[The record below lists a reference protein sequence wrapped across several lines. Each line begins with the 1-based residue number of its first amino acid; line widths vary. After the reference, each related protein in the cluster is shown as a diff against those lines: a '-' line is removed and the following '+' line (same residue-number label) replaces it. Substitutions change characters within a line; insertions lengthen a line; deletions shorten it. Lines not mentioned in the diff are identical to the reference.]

1 MANYPMRTY
10 LYLITITATLGGLL
24 FGYDTAVISG
34 TVESLQTFFVDPYGL
49 SETAANSRL
58 GLIVSAALIGCIIG
72 GLSGGWVSNTIG
84 RRKGL
89 MIAATLFLISALGS
103 AMPEVFIRPIGEG
116 DHTFIWNFAAYR
128 LLGGLG
134 VGLASMLSP
143 MYIAEI
149 APAEK
154 RGKLVSLNQFAIIS
168 GMLIVYF
175 VNYGIARHGED
186 SWLHQTGWRWMF
198 LSESIPAIL
207 FLILI
212 FFIPETPRFLSIKGK
227 EDRALGVLIRINGP
241 EKARQILG
249 EIKESIQIT
258 QKGSKLFS
266 FGTKIILIGLAI
278 AIFQQWIGINAILYY
293 SPVIFKDMGAGT
305 DASLLSTI
313 YVGIV
318 NLTFTI
324 VAILL
329 VDRIGRKKLLVIGAA
344 VMAVAMISVGLIFY
358 FSFESS
364 LINGLEVNQFTSPVS
379 AIVAFIF
386 ILIFI
391 AGFATSWGPVAWVL
405 LSELFPNKIRARALA
420 LATAALWV
428 SNLVISWTFPIINNS
443 SFLVDKFNHGFA
455 YWIYGVVG
463 ILAAL
468 FVMKFVP
475 ETKGKSLEELEG
487 LWGKGK

>member
-1 MANYPMRTY
+1 MRRY
-10 LYLITITATLGGLL
+10 LYLTTITATFGGLL

-34 TVESLQTFFVDPYGL
+34 TVESLQSFFVDPYGL
-49 SETAANSRL
+49 SETSANSRL

-72 GLSGGWVSNTIG
+72 GLSGGWISNNIG

-89 MIAATLFLISALGS
+89 MIAAGLFLISAIGS
-103 AMPEVFIRPIGEG
+103 AMPELFIRPIGEA

-128 LLGGLG
+128 LIGGLG

-149 APAEK
+149 APADK

-168 GMLIVYF
+168 GMLVVYF
-175 VNYGIARHGED
+175 VNYGIARQGED
-186 SWLHQTGWRWMF
+186 TWLHEIGWRWMF
-198 LSESIPAIL
+198 LSESIPALL

-212 FFIPETPRFLSIKGK
+212 FFIPETPRFLSINGK
-227 EDRALGVLIRINGP
+227 EDKALSILSRINGP

-293 SPVIFKDMGAGT
+293 SPVIFKDMGAET

-329 VDRIGRKKLLVIGAA
+329 VDRIGRKKLLMIGAV
-344 VMAVAMISVGLIFY
+344 VMAVAMLSVGLIFY

-364 LINGLEVNQFTSPVS
+364 LINGSELSQFTSPGS
-379 AIVAFIF
+379 AIAAFIF

-405 LSELFPNKIRARALA
+405 LSELFPNKIRAKALA
-420 LATAALWV
+420 LATAVLWV

-455 YWIYGVVG
+455 YWIYGAIGV
-463 ILAAL
+463 LAAL
-468 FVMKFVP
+468 FVLKFIP

-487 LWGKGK
+487 LWRQKL